1 MGSGRPTAKDKKIS
15 SESVT
20 FRLGKDV
27 LNELRREAENRQVS
41 LNTLANQMFKQFIDW
56 HFSAAKAG
64 WIPAQR
70 EMLKKLLSKYSDEEA
85 KELGKY
91 VAEFQMPDLILLLRR
106 QYDFAS
112 FLDVMEALLRVS
124 HFPYDHTEN
133 DGKHFFVIQHD
144 LGKKWSLYLT
154 QLFLTVCEE
163 LASRPEIMSTD
174 NTVTMK
180 VDAVRCGVAR
190 VEYGK

>member
-1 MGSGRPTAKDKKIS
+1 MGSARNADKYKKVS

-20 FRLGKDV
+20 FRLGKEL

-70 EMLKKLLSKYSDEEA
+70 EMLRKLINKCSEEEA
-85 KELGKY
+85 KELGRY
-91 VAEFQMPDLILLLRR
+91 IADFQMPDLILLLRR

-112 FLDVMEALLRVS
+112 FLDVMEALLKVS
-124 HFPYDHTEN
+124 QFPYNHSEN

-144 LGKKWSLYLT
+144 LGKKWSLYMT
-154 QLFLTVCEE
+154 HLFLRVCEE

-180 VDAVRCGVAR
+180 VDAVKCGVATI
-190 VEYGK
+190 EYSR